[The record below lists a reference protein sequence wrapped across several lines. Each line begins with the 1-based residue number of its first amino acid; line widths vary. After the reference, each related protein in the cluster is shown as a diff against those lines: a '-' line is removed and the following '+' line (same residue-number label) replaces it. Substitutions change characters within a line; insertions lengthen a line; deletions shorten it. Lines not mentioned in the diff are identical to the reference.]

1 MTQLS
6 ALYQAVVLDHNRSP
20 RNFRA
25 VEPHDHAADG
35 NNPLCGDRVHVELRL
50 DAAGR
55 IEDIGFDGE
64 GCAISTAAASIMT
77 EVLIGRTAEE
87 ARIISARFQRLVTDR
102 EAELAAADDDP
113 ALEKL
118 QALAGVRDYPMR
130 VKCATLAWH
139 TLQAAL
145 DSPGGQRTE

>member
-1 MTQLS
+1 MTELS

-25 VEPHDHAADG
+25 VQPHDHAADG
-35 NNPLCGDRVHVELRL
+35 KNPLCGDWVHVELRL
-50 DAAGR
+50 DADGR

-77 EVLIGRTAEE
+77 EVLTGRTVDE
-87 ARIISARFQRLVTDR
+87 ARAIGSRFQGLVTDR
-102 EAELAAADDDP
+102 GAELPADSDP

>member
-1 MTQLS
+1 MTELS
-6 ALYQAVVLDHNRSP
+6 ALYQAVVLEHNRSP

-25 VEPHDHAADG
+25 VEACDHAADG
-35 NNPLCGDRVHVELRL
+35 NNPLCGDRIHVELRL

-77 EVLIGRTAEE
+77 EILMGRTVVE
-87 ARIISARFQRLVTDR
+87 ARAISERFQRLVTDR
-102 EAELAAADDDP
+102 AAEPAADDDP
-113 ALEKL
+113 ALDKL

-145 DSPGGQRTE
+145 DPPDRQRTE